1 MTPLAPA
8 PPVGLRAEVVDLLR
22 RTPWWLAVL
31 AIWAA
36 SRAVTTAIM
45 LSFAS
50 RQQANAWTDAS
61 PGYLDFARLWDAHWY
76 YIIAIVGYPS
86 EIPRDDEGHAGEN
99 AWAFMPV
106 YPGLVRIGMAITG
119 DFSAQGFALVAVTIS
134 VLSSAVAAVL
144 FYVLMRRWLDHS
156 TALLA
161 VALFCTMP
169 LSPILQVAYA
179 EALHLAL
186 LLGALILV
194 LDRHW
199 RLLAPVVTVM
209 ALTRPSGL
217 AFAFLLALVWIWRWM
232 RRDREAFARRE
243 RLHLGLTAVIAGFAG
258 LAWPGIV
265 ALSTGDLLG
274 YTDTELAWRRPYIGD
289 VHLVPFTPWVQGARW
304 WMGEVLGV
312 IILVVVLLLAAAAFM
327 LPAMRRMPI
336 ELRLWIVAYSL
347 YLLAVFF
354 PQSST
359 FRLLL
364 PLVPALGAVALGVAS
379 VGTGP
384 IAGGLSPRTTRVLR
398 VVLALFTIALGIV
411 GQVAWI
417 HVAWWVDGY
426 DWTPP

>member
-1 MTPLAPA
+1 MSGSTPAASSAAPA
-8 PPVGLRAEVVDLLR
+8 PPVGLRAELVDLLR
-22 RTPWWLAVL
+22 RTPWWLTVL
-31 AIWAA
+31 AIWVA

-61 PGYLDFARLWDAHWY
+61 PGYLDFARLWDGHWY
-76 YIIAIVGYPS
+76 YIIAAVGYPD
-86 EIPRDDEGHAGEN
+86 EIPRDEQGRAGES

-106 YPGLVRIGMAITG
+106 YPGLVRIGMTLIG

-134 VLSSAVAAVL
+134 LLSSAAAAVL
-144 FYVLMRRWLDHS
+144 FFVLMRRWLTHG

-161 VALFCTMP
+161 TTLFCTMP
-169 LSPILQVAYA
+169 LSPVLQVAYA

-199 RLLAPVVTVM
+199 RLLAVVVTVM

-217 AFAFLLALVWIWRWM
+217 AFAFLLALVWLWRWM
-232 RRDREAFARRE
+232 RRDREPFLLRE
-243 RLHLGLTAVIAGFAG
+243 RVHLGLTAVIAGFAG

-289 VHLVPFTPWVQGARW
+289 VHLVPFTPWVQGAQW
-304 WMGEVLGV
+304 WFGDVLGV
-312 IILVVVLLLAAAAFM
+312 IILIIVLLLAATAFA
-327 LPAMRRMPI
+327 LPSMRRMPV
-336 ELRLWIVAYSL
+336 ELRLWIVAYTL

-359 FRLLL
+359 FRLL
-364 PLVPALGAVALGVAS
+364 VPIVPVLGAVASRIVAVGRTPVGRGLLAALAIGLG
-379 VGTGP
+379 
-384 IAGGLSPRTTRVLR
+384 IAGQ
-398 VVLALFTIALGIV
+398 V
-411 GQVAWI
+411 GWVHI
-417 HVAWWVDGY
+417 AWWVDGY